1 MFAGAARQKVSSRA
15 LRSGTK
21 GELREG
27 FTLIELLVVM
37 SIISVLAGVLM
48 PALGRV
54 RRKARTIAGM
64 SNQRQ
69 IGRILHFYAL
79 DNDELYP
86 DSVATIGTTGQ
97 PDSFTWSEPTM
108 LTGYMKR
115 SPKLHRSISA
125 YLRSY
130 IADAS
135 ILFCPSAPKKYKYLQ
150 ESWDAG
156 DDWDNPDTGPVPDPV
171 FGTYCFYWNYIGHL
185 GGGMLSRGPTG
196 LAERPGYGRVLV
208 SDYFGYDHWR
218 SRLCFGSCEKFRGA
232 GVAEGTSASSA
243 FWTRPGNGER
253 AELEQLKIGL
263 SACYTD
269 GHVER
274 YRPSDTTPIRVIVTP
289 GGSVPWPSGTIPGDF
304 YLPSNGVR

>member
-15 LRSGTK
+15 VRSGAR
-21 GELREG
+21 GGVREG

-37 SIISVLAGVLM
+37 SIISLLAGILM

-54 RRKARTIAGM
+54 RRKARTIVGM
-64 SNQRQ
+64 SNLRQ
-69 IGRILHFYAL
+69 IGRFLYFYAL
-79 DNDELYP
+79 DNDEMYP
-86 DSVATIGTTGQ
+86 DSVATIGQ
-97 PDSFTWSEPTM
+97 PGSFSWTEPTT

-115 SPKLHRSISA
+115 SPKLHRSISG
-125 YLRSY
+125 YLHSY

-135 ILFCPSAPKKYKYLQ
+135 ILFCPNAPKKYKYLQ

-171 FGTYCFYWNYIGHL
+171 FGTYCFYWNYKGHV
-185 GGGMLSRGPTG
+185 GGGMVSRGPAG

-218 SRLCFGSCEKFRGA
+218 SPLCFGSCEKFRGA
-232 GVAEGTSASSA
+232 GVAEGTWVSSA
-243 FWTRPGNGER
+243 FWSRPGSGQR
-253 AELEQLKIGL
+253 ADLEKLKIKL

-274 YRPSDTTPIRVIVTP
+274 YGPSDTTPMRVSVELD
-289 GGSVPWPSGTIPGDF
+289 GSVPWPLGSGPGDF
-304 YLPSNGVR
+304 YLPSNGIR